1 MSAYTL
7 EIVTP
12 TRLLEAGEVSY
23 IRCPGTDGSF
33 GVMSGH
39 RKAVI
44 GLDVGE
50 IKVTQGGKD
59 SFYATSGGFAEI
71 TKEKV
76 QLLVETVEKA
86 NEIGMTTIGFIG
98 NNGGKMDSI
107 CDYIIKI
114 PSDDT
119 PRIQEAHI
127 LIGHILC
134 QLIEEELF

>member
-39 RKAVI
+39 REAVI
-44 GLDVGE
+44 ELDVGE

-59 SFYATSGGFAEI
+59 LFYATSGGFAEI

-86 NEIGMTTIGFIG
+86 NEI
-98 NNGGKMDSI
+98 DSGRAEASLTRAKGRVSGA
-107 CDYIIKI
+107 DG
-114 PSDDT
+114 SDSK
-119 PRIQEAHI
+119 RAEAA
-127 LIGHILC
+127 
-134 QLIEEELF
+134 LFRAVNRLRVSKR

>member
-1 MSAYTL
+1 MSVFTL

-12 TRLLEAGEVSY
+12 TRILEAGEVSY
-23 IRCPGTDGSF
+23 VRCPGTDGSF

-39 RKAVI
+39 REAVI

-86 NEIGMTTIGFIG
+86 DEI
-98 NNGGKMDSI
+98 DSSRAEASLTRAKGLVSRR
-107 CDYIIKI
+107 DG
-114 PSDDT
+114 SDSK
-119 PRIQEAHI
+119 RAESA
-127 LIGHILC
+127 
-134 QLIEEELF
+134 LFRAVNRLRVSKQ

>member
-23 IRCPGTDGSF
+23 VRCPGTDGSF

-39 RKAVI
+39 REAVI
-44 GLDVGE
+44 ELDVGE

-59 SFYATSGGFAEI
+59 LFYATSGGFAEI

-86 NEIGMTTIGFIG
+86 NEI
-98 NNGGKMDSI
+98 DSGRAEASLI
-107 CDYIIKI
+107 RAKGRVSGTDG
-114 PSDDT
+114 SDSK
-119 PRIQEAHI
+119 RAEAA
-127 LIGHILC
+127 
-134 QLIEEELF
+134 LFRAVNRLRVSKR

>member
-1 MSAYTL
+1 MSVFTL

-12 TRLLEAGEVSY
+12 TRILEAGEVSY
-23 IRCPGTDGSF
+23 VRCPGTDGSF

-39 RKAVI
+39 REAVI

-59 SFYATSGGFAEI
+59 SFYATSGGLAEI

-86 NEIGMTTIGFIG
+86 DEI
-98 NNGGKMDSI
+98 DS
-107 CDYIIKI
+107 
-114 PSDDT
+114 S
-119 PRIQEAHI
+119 RAEASLTRAKGLVSRHF
-127 LIGHILC
+127 LE
-134 QLIEEELF
+134 Q

>member
-1 MSAYTL
+1 MSVFTL

-12 TRLLEAGEVSY
+12 TRILEAGEVSY
-23 IRCPGTDGSF
+23 VRCPGTDGSF

-39 RKAVI
+39 REAVI

-86 NEIGMTTIGFIG
+86 DEI
-98 NNGGKMDSI
+98 DSNRAEASLTRAKGLVSKR
-107 CDYIIKI
+107 DG
-114 PSDDT
+114 SDSK
-119 PRIQEAHI
+119 RAEAA
-127 LIGHILC
+127 
-134 QLIEEELF
+134 LFRAVNRLRVLKR